1 MNWLDGGL
9 VILLAFSAW
18 RGFVRGFARSALGV
32 VVFVLGLFVAY
43 KYYRPAGEYL
53 ERQYDLGARLQEFV
67 AGLVAGKEAPA
78 AVPAEHPVA
87 ELPQSLHGIAGLV
100 DQFLAGQLEG
110 MGREV
115 IASTVAPS
123 ALDAVTFVGLFFVTV
138 WLGGVILSRVPH
150 LPLLGPIDRAGGF
163 CFGLARGFMCGL
175 VVLVALKILSFPSAL
190 LGPGFLSDG
199 LDGSQLAAA
208 YFAFLHYIWAFFTPV
223 PR

>member
-32 VVFVLGLFVAY
+32 VVFVLGLFVAF
-43 KYYRPAGEYL
+43 KYYRPVAEYL
-53 ERQYDLGARLQEFV
+53 DRRFGLGAGLEETV
-67 AGLVAGKEAPA
+67 AGLVAGKEVPAAAPA
-78 AVPAEHPVA
+78 GQPVPV
-87 ELPQSLHGIAGLV
+87 PQDLDGVTGLV

-123 ALDAVTFVGLFFVTV
+123 ALDAVAFVGLFFAAA

-163 CFGLARGFMCGL
+163 CFGLARGFVCGL
-175 VVLVALKILSFPSAL
+175 VALVVLKIFSLPSAF
-190 LGPGFLSDG
+190 LGPTFVSDG

-208 YFAFLHYIWAFFTPV
+208 YFAFLHYIWAFFIPMS
-223 PR
+223 R